1 VTRIGATGHQQ
12 LPADALESII
22 ATLREI
28 LDAEALH
35 GDLVGYTSLAAG
47 ADQLF
52 AGMLV
57 AAHGELRVIVPS
69 SGYEQ
74 TFNDDRLALKQFEDL
89 LKKASEVERLPFDR
103 PTEEAFFAAGK
114 RVVDCCDRLI
124 AIWDGGPAR
133 GLGGTAD
140 VVAYAMETGKA
151 VSVIW
156 PAGVSR
162 T

>member
-12 LPADALESII
+12 LPAEALDSIT

-28 LDAEALH
+28 LDAEALQ

-57 AAHGELRVIVPS
+57 EAHGELRVIVPS

-74 TFNDDRLALKQFEDL
+74 TFQNDRLALQQFEGL
-89 LKKASEVERLPFDR
+89 LKKAREVELLPFDH
-103 PTEEAFFAAGK
+103 PTEEAFFAAG
-114 RVVDCCDRLI
+114 RHVVDCCDSLI
-124 AIWDGGPAR
+124 AIWDGQPAG

-140 VVAYAMETGKA
+140 VVAYARDTGKT
-151 VSVIW
+151 VRVIW
-156 PAGVSR
+156 PAGVTR
-162 T
+162 A

>member
-1 VTRIGATGHQQ
+1 VTRIGATGHQN
-12 LPADALESII
+12 LPADALDSIT

-28 LDAEALH
+28 LDAEVLH

-52 AGMLV
+52 GSMLV
-57 AAHGELRVIVPS
+57 EAHGELRVIVPS

-74 TFNDDRLALKQFEDL
+74 TFGDDRLALQHFNDL
-89 LKKASEVERLPFDR
+89 LHTATEVEHLSFDR
-103 PTEEAFFAAGK
+103 PTEEAFFAAGQ
-114 RVVDCCDRLI
+114 RVVDCCDRLV
-124 AIWDGGPAR
+124 AIWDGQPAR

-140 VVAYAMETGKA
+140 VVAYARATGKP
-151 VSVIW
+151 VTVVW
-156 PAGVSR
+156 PVGVSR